1 MRKCEIYFS
10 SKPLG
15 DLDQS
20 GTNFLMRQQFRED
33 EFKIEWTLL
42 ENSSAEKF
50 YNNIIALKEPERRS
64 FIRWN
69 LYDSGLNLQEIIDE
83 LNSELDYCNSNDYVT
98 FTPDYY
104 VGVDLDKEELH
115 KRLNAIHYA
124 FEQKLYHHQKN
135 GTATQDFLTSLERL
149 NKLVHTCEN
158 TWLFSTDGKKLYVVR
173 NNGEIEFP
181 DCDDNDYKNFQS
193 NFLDG
198 HLYSDFFTVGKDL
211 GTAFFT
217 DDKLLITNREVKQ
230 QSKISGACCFEISTK
245 GYLKE
250 NPKVHE
256 DRLYRQY
263 YKWCEDNNVQEY
275 GYNFTEHKYRLGRVR
290 IGLIEPYPVEYY
302 LKQLNKFPYVS
313 GIHVYEC

>member
-15 DLDQS
+15 DLDQA
-20 GTNFLMRQQFRED
+20 GTNFLKRQQFKSD

-50 YNNIIALKEPERRS
+50 YNNIVSLREPDRNS

-69 LYDSGLNLQEIIDE
+69 LYDAGLDRDSVLNE
-83 LNSELDYCNSNDYVT
+83 LNKELDYCNEYKYVD
-98 FTPDYY
+98 FTQEYY
-104 VGVDLDKEELH
+104 LSPELDKDEMH
-115 KRLNAIHYA
+115 RRLNAIHYA
-124 FEQKLYHHQKN
+124 FEQKLYYHQQN
-135 GTATQDFLTSLERL
+135 GTATQDFLISLERL

-158 TWLFSTDGKKLYVVR
+158 TWLFSSDGKKLYVVR
-173 NNGEIEFP
+173 NNGNITFP
-181 DCDDNDYKNFQS
+181 DCDDNDYKNFQA

-217 DDKLLITNREVKQ
+217 DDKLLITNKEVKQ

-245 GYLKE
+245 GYLKDSSDQDA
-250 NPKVHE
+250 KLY
-256 DRLYRQY
+256 DRY
-263 YKWCEDNNVQEY
+263 YAWCEENKVRDY
-275 GYNFTEHKYRLGRVR
+275 GYDYVLPKYKLGRVR
-290 IGLIEPYPVEYY
+290 IGMIDPLPVEYY
-302 LKQLNKFPYVS
+302 LKNLNRFPYVS
-313 GIHVYEC
+313 GIHVYEV